1 MTRKIFLCSL
11 VMGVCL
17 LGCFNTPKKVNN
29 IISENTESKKDTIL
43 SKEDIYKKIEN
54 FVNQAIDSKERDREK
69 YYNIID
75 SLDYYFS
82 KFSPEELL
90 KDDKFKATTG
100 RLLEHM
106 YLETRNKGEFPPESF
121 PVYNLSLIPM
131 SKVHRFILNIITD
144 NSDIKK
150 HIDKKTYE
158 IYSTVGTDF
167 VCIDSIVLALD
178 KIPQMQNDSI
188 HKICIDLVKRNKTG
202 GCKW

>member
-1 MTRKIFLCSL
+1 MTQKIFLCSL

-17 LGCFNTPKKVNN
+17 LGCFNTPQKVNN
-29 IISENTESKKDTIL
+29 IISENTESEKDTIL
-43 SKEDIYKKIEN
+43 SKEDIYKKIEEIVDQTIKN
-54 FVNQAIDSKERDREK
+54 RKKNKLDYSTEK
-69 YYNIID
+69 YLNH
-75 SLDYYFS
+75 YFS
-82 KFSPEELL
+82 LLTPSELI
-90 KDDKFKATTG
+90 KDDKFKAITG
-100 RLLEHM
+100 RLLEYS
-106 YLETRNKGEFPPESF
+106 YLEARDSGEFPPESF
-121 PVYNLSLIPM
+121 PIYNMSLIII
-131 SKVHRFILNIITD
+131 SHSHRFILNIITD